1 MAKNPNINK
10 DYSNPPQFVDRL
22 FNNMY
27 LDDYQ
32 YEYANAIWD
41 KDSICIIVNARAG
54 TGKTTIACG
63 VGDMLVKYGRYD
75 GIVYIASPT
84 QEQRQGYLP
93 GSIEEKSAPYF
104 EPMLEAMDACN
115 MSRSVLIS
123 SDNIDRQKNGLSE
136 YPYKPYVEC
145 MTHTFLRGNTI
156 ENKVVIVDEAQ
167 NYYTDELQKTLTRLK
182 DSCKI
187 IIIGHTGQ
195 IDLYKNRENSG
206 FGRYLDHFKKVA
218 DLGDDRVK
226 ICELTKNYRGWLSN
240 YADAINNP
248 TWTEEILQSYK

>member
-1 MAKNPNINK
+1 MAKNPANK

-22 FNNMY
+22 FNNMI

-41 KDSICIIVNARAG
+41 KDSICVIVNARAG

-63 VGDMLVKYGRYD
+63 VGDMLVKYGRYK

-93 GSIEEKSAPYF
+93 GSLEEKSTPYF
-104 EPMLEAMDACN
+104 EPMYEAMANCN
-115 MSRSVLIS
+115 ISKSVVKS
-123 SDNIDRQKNGLSE
+123 SNDMDSQKNGSA
-136 YPYKPYVEC
+136 YIEC
-145 MTHTFLRGNTI
+145 ITHTFLRGNNI
-156 ENKVVIVDEAQ
+156 EEKVVIVDEAQ
-167 NYYTDELQKTLTRLK
+167 NYYTDELQKTLTRIK
-182 DSCKI
+182 DNCKI

-206 FGRYLDHFKKVA
+206 FDKYLEHFKKVEN
-218 DLGDDRVK
+218 DPRVK
-226 ICELTKNYRGWLSN
+226 ICKLVKNYRGWFSN

-248 TWTEEILQSYK
+248 ELLDEINNDHK

>member
-136 YPYKPYVEC
+136 YPYKPYV
-145 MTHTFLRGNTI
+145 
-156 ENKVVIVDEAQ
+156 
-167 NYYTDELQKTLTRLK
+167 
-182 DSCKI
+182 
-187 IIIGHTGQ
+187 
-195 IDLYKNRENSG
+195 
-206 FGRYLDHFKKVA
+206 
-218 DLGDDRVK
+218 
-226 ICELTKNYRGWLSN
+226 
-240 YADAINNP
+240 
-248 TWTEEILQSYK
+248 

>member
-41 KDSICIIVNARAG
+41 KDSICIMVNARSG

-104 EPMLEAMDACN
+104 EPMFEAMDACN

-136 YPYKPYVEC
+136 YPYKTYVEC

-206 FGRYLDHFKKVA
+206 FDKYLAHFSKVK
-218 DLGDDRVK
+218 DDPRVK
-226 ICELTKNYRGWLSN
+226 ICKLVNNYRGWFSK
-240 YADAINNP
+240 YADAINDPELLEDLILEYNP
-248 TWTEEILQSYK
+248 

>member
-1 MAKNPNINK
+1 MAKNLNINK

-104 EPMLEAMDACN
+104 EPMFEAMDACN

-145 MTHTFLRGNTI
+145 
-156 ENKVVIVDEAQ
+156 
-167 NYYTDELQKTLTRLK
+167 
-182 DSCKI
+182 KI

-206 FGRYLDHFKKVA
+206 FDKYLAHFSKVR
-218 DLGDDRVK
+218 DDPRVK
-226 ICELTKNYRGWLSN
+226 ICKLVNNYRGWFSK
-240 YADAINNP
+240 YADAINDPELLEDLILEYNP
-248 TWTEEILQSYK
+248 